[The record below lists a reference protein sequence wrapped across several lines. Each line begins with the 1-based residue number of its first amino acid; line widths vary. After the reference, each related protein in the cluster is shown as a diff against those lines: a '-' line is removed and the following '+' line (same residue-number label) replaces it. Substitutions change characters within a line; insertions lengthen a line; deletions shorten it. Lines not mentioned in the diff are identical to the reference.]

1 MVLRTA
7 SHQDQQVTLVP
18 QARNKIMYRVMSFA
32 HCLVGG
38 ALEYGVEQNSRAG
51 AEMYVGYHFL
61 FL

>member
-1 MVLRTA
+1 
-7 SHQDQQVTLVP
+7 
-18 QARNKIMYRVMSFA
+18 MYRVMSFA